1 MLHIKLVPLIYDRL
15 EFPVAKPT
23 RNSYEWYI
31 PKGLLKKNW
40 MNKHLY
46 QLPAVVAIFVQLDWT
61 DPALSDRIIDV
72 ANRLQVDFI

>member
-1 MLHIKLVPLIYDRL
+1 M
-15 EFPVAKPT
+15 KPM

-40 MNKHLY
+40 MTKHLY

-61 DPALSDRIIDV
+61 DPDLSDRILDV
-72 ANRLQVDFI
+72 ANRLQVNFIFTETFLTLN